1 MRGMKESSGAVYPS
15 PMPPRS
21 RHSIG
26 SRNQPSTFEKNGL
39 FLTCCPRILFT
50 GKTKPMDCPATVDV
64 TDCLKFPYRTEEW
77 PGQAHEC
84 PAGSSTHGMT
94 QQHNCTCNP
103 GFFKTPGE
111 HLAAPCRVC
120 GENKYCSN
128 GFEETP
134 CGDHEHSPAGSATR
148 AQCTCVEGY
157 EHVNGCLLYTSP
169 SPRDVEESRMP
180 SSA

>member
-120 GENKYCSN
+120 GETSTARMALRRHHAATTSTALQ
-128 GFEETP
+128 GVPPER
-134 CGDHEHSPAGSATR
+134 SAR
-148 AQCTCVEGY
+148 V
-157 EHVNGCLLYTSP
+157 
-169 SPRDVEESRMP
+169 
-180 SSA
+180 